1 LQNYYAVTVE
11 GENIYVEGEFL
22 DLFNEQLDRSI
33 ELEERYLETF
43 GRYEQGQQSLLSQWD
58 LTFSDI
64 GVEQP

>member
-1 LQNYYAVTVE
+1 MTVE

-43 GRYEQGQQSLLSQWD
+43 GRYEQGQQSPLSQWD